1 MAATSSP
8 DGLQL
13 RSKPKISA
21 RLNRKA
27 IFALGGVLV
36 AIVLFVMTNIA
47 NPNNPTAGKA
57 NTADKPRARIVSA
70 QGAGAEITNAVP
82 DNAPRIV
89 ARVPEVPALQTEAA
103 RGEPPKLGQPQTQT
117 HAQAQGQAQTQDQE
131 LAQALRSETALIK
144 FAGGET
150 PPPGA
155 ASTTLPPRKD
165 RDSLDVGEPVANEP
179 DLNRQSQKR
188 EFLNR
193 ATQAQA
199 TPYRIARPL
208 PPLSEFEIKTGS
220 IVPATLI
227 TAINSD
233 LPGEIVAQVSQN
245 VFDSATGRHLLIPQ
259 GTKLFGQYDSAVAF
273 GQDRLMVTWARLI
286 YPNSNALDL
295 GGMAGVDKQGQ
306 SGFGDQVNNHLV
318 RTFGA
323 AALTS
328 LFSAGLQVSQPQPA
342 VGSGVAL
349 TTQQV
354 AAASMGQQMGQFG
367 MAIASRYLRVQP
379 TIEIRRGHQFAVM
392 VSKDL
397 VFAGPYDDA
406 P

>member
-27 IFALGGVLV
+27 IFVLGGVLV

-47 NPNNPTAGKA
+47 SPNSPTAGKA
-57 NTADKPRARIVSA
+57 NDPDKPRARIISA

-82 DNAPRIV
+82 DNTPRIV
-89 ARVPEVPALQTEAA
+89 ARPPEVPALQTEAG

-117 HAQAQGQAQTQDQE
+117 QTQAQAQDQE

-144 FAGGET
+144 FTGGET
-150 PPPGA
+150 PPPAA
-155 ASTTLPPRKD
+155 ASSTLPPRRD
-165 RDSLDVGEPVANEP
+165 RDSLDVGAPVDNEP

-286 YPNSNALDL
+286 YPNSHTLDL

-328 LFSAGLQVSQPQPA
+328 LFAAGLQVSQPQPA
-342 VGSGVAL
+342 AGSGVAL

-354 AAASMGQQMGQFG
+354 AAASLGQQMGQFG
-367 MAIASRYLRVQP
+367 MAIASRHLRVQP

-397 VFAGPYDDA
+397 VFAAPYGDT